1 MSIKKTGSA
10 VWQGSLKEGKG
21 QVSTE
26 SGVLN
31 DVPYSFAKRFEGEAG
46 SNPEELIGAAHAS
59 CYSMALS
66 MIMGEAGLTPERIAT
81 EAAVT
86 LEQDVGGFSI
96 SKIHL
101 TARVRSPGADEQAFQ
116 DAANKAKEGCPVSK
130 LFKAE
135 ITLDASLES

>member
-10 VWQGSLKEGKG
+10 VWEGSLKEGKG

-26 SGVLN
+26 SGVLKEA
-31 DVPYSFAKRFEGEAG
+31 PYSFGKRFEGESG

-66 MIMGEAGLTPERIAT
+66 MIMGEAGLTPERIST

-86 LEQDVGGFSI
+86 LEQDSGGFSI
-96 SKIHL
+96 TKIHL
-101 TARVRSPGADEQAFQ
+101 TTRVRSPGADAAAFEE
-116 DAANKAKEGCPVSK
+116 AANKAKEGCPVSK

-135 ITLDASLES
+135 ITLDAALDN